1 MNHKLVVVALAIAV
15 MSSALGVIYT
25 KHQSRGLFV
34 ELQALQRQRDNL
46 EIEWGLLQLEQSTLA
61 TEIVVD
67 QAARKRL
74 EMAIPDPDSVVYITR

>member
-1 MNHKLVVVALAIAV
+1 MNHRLVVIALAIAV
-15 MSSALGVIYT
+15 LSSALGVIYT
-25 KHQSRGLFV
+25 KHRSRGLFV
-34 ELQALQRQRDNL
+34 ELQTLQRQRDNL

>member
-25 KHQSRGLFV
+25 KHRSRGLFV